1 MELTKQHNILQPT
14 IHFEYV
20 EDFSKHLIDKMIH
33 GAKLTED
40 GKVYS
45 DSTIRQ
51 YKSFLRYF
59 IEFQTKLYGA
69 KLTFKEM
76 KFGVAEKLK
85 AFLNTKELTKNS
97 VSAIMKKFKAVL
109 SEAFKE
115 EFCYWNGSG
124 IKTPTELTTQISL
137 GVNELRKMREAELSR
152 SETHILEQYIIQ
164 SFTGLRY
171 HTLVKFLEKPMAYI
185 KEFEGN
191 VYIDITDSKNGK
203 QFIVPIGDTVNEILF
218 KNDFKFITKTR
229 EHYARVMKEIAFK
242 SGLDKIMIKTYT
254 KGGKQV
260 DFATLKSNMVS
271 SHTARRTFATIMSK
285 HFSKD
290 EVANLTTHATVNQLN
305 TYIREENIEK
315 VKHLMGHK
323 AFNQKI

>member
-14 IHFEYV
+14 IHFKYV
-20 EDFSKHLIDKMIH
+20 EDFSKHLIEKMAH
-33 GAKLTED
+33 GAKLTDD

-137 GVNELRKMREAELSR
+137 GVNELKKMRETELSR